1 MNAQHLDSDR
11 FTAVSQGES
20 RWTGAEAAHLDRC
33 PECRLEW
40 RLVSAARRLGRPESA
55 GIAPDR
61 LAGAVIERL
70 AREPASP
77 AQPAR
82 QWGRRAGWVLAA
94 GAAAVLAVVVLVSG
108 REPASPPGVTITVLH
123 ELDDL
128 TPAELEAVLETIPPT
143 ADEALHVEAAPLGE
157 LSVPDLERMLRD
169 ME

>member
-1 MNAQHLDSDR
+1 MSAQHFDSDR
-11 FTAVSQGES
+11 FAAVSQGES
-20 RWTGAEAAHLDRC
+20 RWTGAETAHLDRC

-55 GIAPDR
+55 GIDPER
-61 LAGAVIERL
+61 VAGAVNERL
-70 AREPASP
+70 ASEPV
-77 AQPAR
+77 QPAR
-82 QWGRRAGWVLAA
+82 RWGRRAGWMLAT
-94 GAAAVLAVVVLVSG
+94 GAAAVLALAVLIPG

>member
-1 MNAQHLDSDR
+1 MNAHLDSDR
-11 FTAVSQGES
+11 FAAVSRGES
-20 RWTGAEAAHLDRC
+20 RWTGPEAAHLDRC

-40 RLVSAARRLGRPESA
+40 RLVSAARRLGRAESA

-61 LAGAVIERL
+61 VAGAVIERL
-70 AREPASP
+70 DREPAE
-77 AQPAR
+77 AVEPAR
-82 QWGRRAGWVLAA
+82 RWDRRVGWGVAA
-94 GAAAVLAVVVLVSG
+94 AAAAVLALAVLIPG
-108 REPASPPGVTITVLH
+108 REPAATPGVTITVLH

>member
-11 FTAVSQGES
+11 FAPVARGES

-40 RLVSAARRLGRPESA
+40 RLVSAALGLGRPESA
-55 GIAPDR
+55 GIALD
-61 LAGAVIERL
+61 GAVIQRL
-70 AREPASP
+70 AREP

-82 QWGRRAGWVLAA
+82 QWGSRAGWVLAA
-94 GAAAVLAVVVLVSG
+94 GAAAVLALVVLIPG
-108 REPASPPGVTITVLH
+108 REPASPPGLTITVLH

-128 TPAELEAVLETIPPT
+128 TPAELEAVLETIPPA

>member
-20 RWTGAEAAHLDRC
+20 RWTGAETAHLDRC

-40 RLVSAARRLGRPESA
+40 QLVRAARTLGHPERERTDA
-55 GIAPDR
+55 VR
-61 LAGAVIERL
+61 VAGAVLQRL
-70 AREPASP
+70 NREPAR
-77 AQPAR
+77 PAR
-82 QWGRRAGWVLAA
+82 QWGRRAGWVLAV
-94 GAAAVLAVVVLVSG
+94 GAAAVLALAVLLRG
-108 REPASPPGVTITVLH
+108 PEPASVAPSVAITVLH

-143 ADEALHVEAAPLGE
+143 AEEALHVEAAPLGE
-157 LSVPDLERMLRD
+157 LSVPDLERMLRA

>member
-1 MNAQHLDSDR
+1 MNAQHLDTDR
-11 FTAVSQGES
+11 IGAVSQGES
-20 RWTGAEAAHLDRC
+20 RWTGAETAHLDRC

-40 RLVSAARRLGRPESA
+40 RLVRTAGGLGRPESA
-55 GIAPDR
+55 GIDPDR
-61 LAGAVIERL
+61 VAGAVIQRL
-70 AREPASP
+70 AREP

-82 QWGRRAGWVLAA
+82 QWGRRTRWVLAA
-94 GAAAVLAVVVLVSG
+94 GAAALLALAVLMPG
-108 REPASPPGVTITVLH
+108 REPASPAGATITVLH

-128 TPAELEAVLETIPPT
+128 TSAELEAVLETIPPA

>member
-11 FTAVSQGES
+11 FAPVARGES

-40 RLVSAARRLGRPESA
+40 RLVSAALGLGRPESA
-55 GIAPDR
+55 GIALER
-61 LAGAVIERL
+61 VAGAVIQRL
-70 AREPASP
+70 AREPT
-77 AQPAR
+77 QPAR
-82 QWGRRAGWVLAA
+82 QWGGWVLAA
-94 GAAAVLAVVVLVSG
+94 GAAAVLALVVLIPG
-108 REPASPPGVTITVLH
+108 REPASPPGLTSTVLH

-128 TPAELEAVLETIPPT
+128 TPAELEAVLETIPPA

>member
-1 MNAQHLDSDR
+1 MNAQHPDSDR
-11 FTAVSQGES
+11 FAAVSRGES

-40 RLVSAARRLGRPESA
+40 RMVSTARHLGRPESA
-55 GIAPDR
+55 GINPER
-61 LAGAVIERL
+61 VTGAVIERL
-70 AREPASP
+70 AREPA
-77 AQPAR
+77 QPAR
-82 QWGRRAGWVLAA
+82 QWRRRAGWVLAA
-94 GAAAVLAVVVLVSG
+94 GAAALLALAVLVPG
-108 REPASPPGVTITVLH
+108 PEPVSPPGVTITLLH

-128 TPAELEAVLETIPPT
+128 TPAELEAVLETIPPA

>member
-1 MNAQHLDSDR
+1 MSAQHLDSDR
-11 FTAVSQGES
+11 FAAVSRGES

-40 RLVSAARRLGRPESA
+40 RLVSVARRLGHPESA
-55 GIAPDR
+55 GIDPER
-61 LAGAVIERL
+61 MAGAVIERL
-70 AREPASP
+70 AREPATP

-82 QWGRRAGWVLAA
+82 RWGRRAGWVLVA
-94 GAAAVLAVVVLVSG
+94 GAAALLALAVLLPG
-108 REPASPPGVTITVLH
+108 GEPASPTITVLH

-143 ADEALHVEAAPLGE
+143 ADEAMHVEAAPLGE